1 VSPLF
6 LALLTFLAVVCAI
19 VAGYSILTDLFLSD
33 RSRLIKRVDE
43 EFSSEQRRKAKKS
56 PLFKDLSAGV
66 TGAEAEEN
74 EKRSL
79 AEWFKTLVEQSGL
92 NLTPRYLLLWMAGAA
107 SLCFAVIA
115 LFRLEPLVILLP
127 AATLAGGS
135 VPLIYVSL
143 KRRAR
148 LDKMIAQLPDAFDLM
163 ARVIRSGQTMSQAI
177 LAVKDEFD
185 PPLAGEFAY
194 CYEQQNLGL
203 SPELALRDLARRTG
217 LLEVK
222 IFVLAMLVQQQTG
235 GNVAELLEKL
245 AGLIRERFRVR
256 GKVRALTAEGRIQAI
271 VLLALPP
278 AMFLLILWLNRGYA
292 EILLDHPW
300 ILVAILASEALGAL
314 WIRKIVN
321 FEF

>member
-1 VSPLF
+1 
-6 LALLTFLAVVCAI
+6 
-19 VAGYSILTDLFLSD
+19 
-33 RSRLIKRVDE
+33 VDE

-66 TGAEAEEN
+66 TGAEAEED

-79 AEWFKTLVEQSGL
+79 GEWFKTLVEQSGL

-127 AATLAGGS
+127 AATLIGGS

-217 LLEVK
+217 LLELK